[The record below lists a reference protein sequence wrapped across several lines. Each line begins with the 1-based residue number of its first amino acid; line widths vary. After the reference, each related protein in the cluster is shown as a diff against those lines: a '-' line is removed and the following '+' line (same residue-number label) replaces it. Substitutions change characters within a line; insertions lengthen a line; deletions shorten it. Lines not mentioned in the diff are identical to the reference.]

1 MIRVAFWFEDE
12 GHKAGI
18 KSYLGLIL
26 VVLLVAGGLY
36 FWQTTSDDQQI
47 KSGEKDLQQ
56 QAEDET
62 TEPVN
67 TRQLSKEE
75 AVTEVVEE
83 VGPAVVKIETTQENR
98 RFNIFAWETERK
110 VSGQGSGVIIDQAG
124 YIVTN
129 NHVIDGADQIEV
141 RLNEQGQKYQAEVVG
156 TDAVTDLAVIKIE
169 PPQEDL
175 PVVDFVNSEQLKVGQ
190 LAIAIGNPY
199 GFSNT
204 VTTGVISALGR
215 KLPLQEETELTN
227 MIQTD
232 AAINPGNS
240 GGALLNSQG
249 RVIGINTAIIE
260 QGQGIGFA
268 IPSNIVKE
276 ITQELIEKGKVVRPW
291 IGIYGAEVT
300 PRLEKEYDLAVDY
313 GVYIF
318 RVIADSP
325 AAESGL
331 IQGDI
336 IVQLNNKKITNM
348 NQLKS
353 ILRGY
358 KVGDTVEITVY
369 RKDKQQEIELELGSL
384 PD

>member
-1 MIRVAFWFEDE
+1 VAFWFEE
-12 GHKAGI
+12 QEHQAGI

-26 VVLLVAGGLY
+26 VVLLIAGSFY
-36 FWQTTSDDQQI
+36 FFQAANGDQQI
-47 KSGEKDLQQ
+47 KSDKKDPKQ
-56 QAEDET
+56 QAEDGT

-75 AVTEVVEE
+75 AVTEVVKE
-83 VGPAVVKIETTQENR
+83 VGPAVVKIKTAQKNR
-98 RFNIFAWETERK
+98 KFNIFAWETEQK

-129 NHVIDGADQIEV
+129 NHVIDGVDQIEV
-141 RLNEQGQKYQAEVVG
+141 QLNEQGQKYEAEVVG
-156 TDAVTDLAVIKIE
+156 TDPVTDLAVIKIE
-169 PPQEDL
+169 APQKDL
-175 PVVDFVNSEQLKVGQ
+175 PVVDFVDSEQLKVGQ

-204 VTTGVISALGR
+204 VTTGVISALER
-215 KLPLQEETELTN
+215 KLPLQEETELAN

-249 RVIGINTAIIE
+249 QVMGINTAIIE
-260 QGQGIGFA
+260 QGRGIGFA
-268 IPSNIVKE
+268 IPSNTVKE
-276 ITQELIEKGKVVRPW
+276 ITQELIAKGKVVRPW
-291 IGIYGAEVT
+291 IGIYGAEIT
-300 PRLEKEYDLAVDY
+300 PRVEKEYDLAVDQ
-313 GVYIF
+313 GVYVF
-318 RVIADSP
+318 RVIPDSP

-331 IQGDI
+331 QQGDI
-336 IVQLNNKKITNM
+336 IVQLTDETITNM

-353 ILRGY
+353 ILRSY
-358 KVGDTVEITVY
+358 QVGDTVEITVY
-369 RKDKQQEIELELGSL
+369 RKDKQREIELELGRL